1 MRVEK
6 TLIYKLSLL
15 NSHLL
20 LTLVQLLFSFDEEMR
35 VKKIL
40 IQTLSLA
47 ISHETI
53 KLIQV
58 EFESVSDVACLENE
72 NLVKYAI
79 TRALHLQEIFNLVAQ
94 KYDKKNLNVVEFPY
108 YWVKGYSFL
117 LR

>member
-1 MRVEK
+1 MSVLPEK
-6 TLIYKLSLL
+6 DISNVVVHCIYVINYQNYS
-15 NSHLL
+15 
-20 LTLVQLLFSFDEEMR
+20 
-35 VKKIL
+35 
-40 IQTLSLA
+40 
-47 ISHETI
+47 
-53 KLIQV
+53 IQV

-94 KYDKKNLNVVEFPY
+94 KHDKKNLNVVEFPY

>member
-1 MRVEK
+1 MFRHRFRPKVGPTFVNVHLHSVLLRREFVSPAV
-6 TLIYKLSLL
+6 TIAIYLISLCLSL
-15 NSHLL
+15 
-20 LTLVQLLFSFDEEMR
+20 
-35 VKKIL
+35 IL
-40 IQTLSLA
+40 ILM
-47 ISHETI
+47 HY
-53 KLIQV
+53 IQV